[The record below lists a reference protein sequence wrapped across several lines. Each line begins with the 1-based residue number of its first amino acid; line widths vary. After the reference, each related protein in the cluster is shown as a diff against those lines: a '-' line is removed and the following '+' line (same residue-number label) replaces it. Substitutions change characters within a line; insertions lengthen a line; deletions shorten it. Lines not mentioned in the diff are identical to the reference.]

1 MKIEV
6 IATGNVKSIQD
17 TDFEKLKELLE
28 ELRLKYGI
36 EVVISN
42 FTVDYR
48 QVEQKPTDEDDSLD
62 EWWRELTKRQIDY
75 LLLKIR

>member
-28 ELRLKYGI
+28 ELRLKYEI

-42 FTVDYR
+42 FMVDYK
-48 QVEQKPTDEDDSLD
+48 QDKQKPTDEDDSFD

-75 LLLKIR
+75 LLVKER